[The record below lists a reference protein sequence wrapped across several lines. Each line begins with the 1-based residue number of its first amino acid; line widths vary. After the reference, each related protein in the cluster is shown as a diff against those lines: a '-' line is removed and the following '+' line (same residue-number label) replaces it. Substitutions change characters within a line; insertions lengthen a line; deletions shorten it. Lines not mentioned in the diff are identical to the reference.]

1 MVAKFGDQAVWKKR
15 DKQPF
20 GSQGE
25 IVVFAKQILF
35 VIYIRKIE
43 AV

>member
-1 MVAKFGDQAVWKKR
+1 MNVKFGDQSVRKKS

-25 IVVFAKQILF
+25 IAVFVKQILY